1 MTNILEAVYFATAIL
16 LLMAL
21 VRFIGSR
28 RAQGEDR
35 AILVEKARRYFIL
48 SGVMGVASIGGYG
61 YTASGGPSGGSSAG
75 NASVATAADSLAQP
89 TAAPPPSTA
98 LVPWMLVPGRGALGI
113 GSGVSHEML
122 RKRLGDSVVVV
133 RALPEAGGTVNG
145 TVLFPNDSLRR
156 LEILWHDEL
165 RERPAVLR
173 VRGSASHWRLHPGI
187 ALGSPDA
194 TGKPLS
200 ELRVAIP

>member
-48 SGVMGVASIGGYG
+48 SGVMGVASIGGY
-61 YTASGGPSGGSSAG
+61 TVTGGPSAG
-75 NASVATAADSLAQP
+75 DARVPTAADSLAR
-89 TAAPPPSTA
+89 AAALPAAKASTA

-113 GSGVSHEML
+113 GSGVTHEML
-122 RKRLGDSVVVV
+122 RKRLGDSIVVV

-145 TVLFPNDSLRR
+145 TVLFPNDSMRR

-194 TGKPLS
+194 DGKPLS
-200 ELRVAIP
+200 ELRVAIR